1 MFVSYEIPWCI
12 DIMDSYFCCWYLGS
26 YRAAVPS
33 GASTGIYEALEL
45 RDKDPKRFLGKGNM
59 VFLVYKTQ
67 VWFGNS
73 EEQFNILMKKV
84 KIGKESHVQGVW

>member
-1 MFVSYEIPWCI
+1 
-12 DIMDSYFCCWYLGS
+12 MDSYFCCGYLGS

-59 VFLVYKTQ
+59 VLLVYKTQ

-73 EEQFNILMKKV
+73 EMKFCISLKKV
-84 KIGKESHVQGVW
+84 KTSKESHVQGEHD

>member
-1 MFVSYEIPWCI
+1 
-12 DIMDSYFCCWYLGS
+12 MDSYFCCGSVGS

-45 RDKDPKRFLGKGNM
+45 RDKDPKRFLGKGNL

-67 VWFGNS
+67 VWCGNHGVK
-73 EEQFNILMKKV
+73 FCILLKKGENWQRKPCV
-84 KIGKESHVQGVW
+84 RRPS

>member
-1 MFVSYEIPWCI
+1 
-12 DIMDSYFCCWYLGS
+12 MDFYFCCGYLGS

-59 VFLVYKTQ
+59 VLLVYETQ
-67 VWFGNS
+67 VWFGNIEMKFCIS
-73 EEQFNILMKKV
+73 LKKV
-84 KIGKESHVQGVW
+84 KSSKESHVQGEHD

>member
-1 MFVSYEIPWCI
+1 
-12 DIMDSYFCCWYLGS
+12 MDSYFCCGYLGS

-59 VFLVYKTQ
+59 VLLAYKIQ

-73 EEQFNILMKKV
+73 EMKFCISLKKV
-84 KIGKESHVQGVW
+84 KTSKESHVQGEHD